1 MKNIRKVV
9 EFHEGVPTVEGAGV
23 HLKRAFGRVDSR
35 LDPFLLFDDFSSDN
49 VDNYA
54 AGFPWH
60 PHRGIET
67 ITYILDGRVA
77 HGDSLGNKGEI
88 GPGEVQW
95 MTAGSGIIHEEM
107 PVPSKKLTG
116 FQLWANLPK
125 KQKMMPPRYR
135 DIRKTDIPVVSLPG
149 DAGEIRIIAGEAEGA
164 RGPADDIVIK
174 PMYFDIQLK
183 SENRYS
189 LNVPADHNS
198 FVYIIDGDAKFAVEE
213 DFIEH
218 RALVIFGEG
227 DTVEIQ
233 AGEQGTRLLFIAG
246 KPLREPVAWGGPIVM
261 NTDEELQQAFKEV
274 REGTFIKE

>member
-1 MKNIRKVV
+1 MIKIRKVL
-9 EFHEGVPTVEGAGV
+9 EFHQGVPTVEGAGV
-23 HLKRAFGRVDSR
+23 HLKRAFGRVDAR
-35 LDPFLLFDDFSSDN
+35 LDPFLLFDDFSSDK
-49 VDNYA
+49 VDDYSP
-54 AGFPWH
+54 GFPWH

-125 KQKMMPPRYR
+125 TQKMMPPRYR
-135 DIRKTDIPVVSLPG
+135 DIHKADIPVVSLPG
-149 DAGEIRIIAGEAEGA
+149 DAGEISVIAGEIEGA

-174 PMYFDIQLK
+174 PVYLDILLK
-183 SENRYS
+183 NERNYS

-198 FVYIIDGDAKFAVEE
+198 FVYIIDGSAKFAE
-213 DFIEH
+213 DGQYINS
-218 RALVIFGEG
+218 RALVIFDEG
-227 DTVEIQ
+227 DTVTIQ
-233 AGEQGTRLLFIAG
+233 AGETGTRLLFIAG
-246 KPLREPVAWGGPIVM
+246 KSLREPVAWGGPIVM
-261 NTDEELQQAFKEV
+261 NTEEELQQAFREV
-274 REGTFIKE
+274 REGTFIK